1 MFSSEAWLANPSSDF
16 YNGVIDQSVRFEDGD
31 SSNLYQSFSSGNQ
44 KTFTISFWMKRATI
58 SSYMNV
64 FDVGSSG
71 SSYCQ
76 TRFQNDDQ
84 LLIVSENGGGV
95 VYNFETTQKFRDT
108 TNWYHIVIAFDTTQ
122 STESDRFKLYVNGS
136 QVTAFDTA
144 TYPSLN
150 TDTLIN
156 SSATHYIG
164 KLAYAG
170 QFYFDGYLAEY
181 NFVDGTAL
189 APTSFGETKNGVW
202 IPKKI
207 SGLTYGTN
215 GFRLTFADSS
225 ALGDDTSGGTND
237 FSVAGLASTDVV
249 KDTPEN
255 NFSTWNSLFR
265 GGEQSSSISASSTL
279 SEGNLQVSVPTNSY
293 MGNTFRPTSGKWY
306 CEIYLK
312 TRGSVNGEI
321 DYGWLQAT
329 TYSGATA
336 HGGVANKW
344 GAYYHGYAAARYVLY
359 DEASQLGSD
368 ITYEIAQG
376 DVLQLAWDIDNAK
389 GWIGVNNTWY
399 RTNAS
404 DGNPS
409 AGSNEAFSWTAD
421 EAQNLQVYVANGTS
435 TDVHVAN
442 FGQDS
447 TFAGSISASG
457 NTDANGYPFK
467 YTPPTGFLALCSAN
481 LPEPTISPNKSSQAD
496 DHFNTVL
503 YTGNGSTTQNIN
515 IGFNPDW
522 VWIKSRSS
530 GSGHHSLVDSSRGD
544 IALNSNQTIAEYS
557 VDAFNFKTD
566 NTIDVPYY
574 ANDYSMNTNT
584 ATYVAWN
591 WKANGGTTTTND
603 ASATGVGTIDSVYQ
617 ANTTSGFSI
626 VTWSGTGSAGTIA
639 HGLGAVPKMIVV
651 KTRDSSSNS
660 WIVYHHEMGASPEDL
675 RMFWDSNDASGT
687 STDNFNSTAPTS
699 TVFSVGD
706 ISATNGGS
714 NTYLAYCFA
723 EVEGYSK
730 FGSYASNNSSDGVF
744 VHLGFRPA
752 WLMIKLA
759 SASGEDWHMFDNK
772 RATYNVM
779 KARLIGNGTAQEN
792 TNDEI
797 IDFLSNGFKLRDN
810 NDGYNGSSK
819 TYIYMAFA
827 ENPFK
832 YSNAR

>member
-1 MFSSEAWLANPSSDF
+1 
-16 YNGVIDQSVRFEDGD
+16 
-31 SSNLYQSFSSGNQ
+31 
-44 KTFTISFWMKRATI
+44 
-58 SSYMNV
+58 
-64 FDVGSSG
+64 
-71 SSYCQ
+71 
-76 TRFQNDDQ
+76 
-84 LLIVSENGGGV
+84 
-95 VYNFETTQKFRDT
+95 
-108 TNWYHIVIAFDTTQ
+108 
-122 STESDRFKLYVNGS
+122 
-136 QVTAFDTA
+136 
-144 TYPSLN
+144 
-150 TDTLIN
+150 
-156 SSATHYIG
+156 
-164 KLAYAG
+164 
-170 QFYFDGYLAEY
+170 
-181 NFVDGTAL
+181 
-189 APTSFGETKNGVW
+189 
-202 IPKKI
+202 
-207 SGLTYGTN
+207 
-215 GFRLTFADSS
+215 
-225 ALGDDTSGGTND
+225 
-237 FSVAGLASTDVV
+237 
-249 KDTPEN
+249 
-255 NFSTWNSLFR
+255 
-265 GGEQSSSISASSTL
+265 
-279 SEGNLQVSVPTNSY
+279 
-293 MGNTFRPTSGKWY
+293 
-306 CEIYLK
+306 
-312 TRGSVNGEI
+312 
-321 DYGWLQAT
+321 
-329 TYSGATA
+329 
-336 HGGVANKW
+336 
-344 GAYYHGYAAARYVLY
+344 
-359 DEASQLGSD
+359 
-368 ITYEIAQG
+368 
-376 DVLQLAWDIDNAK
+376 
-389 GWIGVNNTWY
+389 
-399 RTNAS
+399 
-404 DGNPS
+404 
-409 AGSNEAFSWTAD
+409 
-421 EAQNLQVYVANGTS
+421 
-435 TDVHVAN
+435 
-442 FGQDS
+442 
-447 TFAGSISASG
+447 
-457 NTDANGYPFK
+457 
-467 YTPPTGFLALCSAN
+467 
-481 LPEPTISPNKSSQAD
+481 PNKSSQAD